1 MRSSSLIKHSTVRD
15 RSWATDLGF
24 GPHIA
29 ARSIAFLVL
38 VCCPITACNLLT
50 GPDEQN
56 DVVPTP
62 IASTADTSVA
72 TTTESPTFEPTT
84 SSTQSDGVASTTAG
98 QETSTSDVSPTS
110 SPTTSTDATTTDTGS
125 SSTLEPE
132 VRGPSPKTDT
142 ANFPFP
148 QNREGAN
155 CKLPTHYR
163 NSDVVAAFE
172 KWKTATVTSEGASGH
187 LRVKRLATDPKLELG
202 STVSEG
208 IAYGMLI
215 AVYMN
220 EQTMFDEFWKYSQ
233 LYLTGNGLM
242 HWYIS
247 ADGAS
252 VLGQGAATDADE
264 DIAWA
269 LIMADRQWGGA
280 GTLDKTYLELATEQI
295 NRIWEHE
302 VLKSEDTAGRL
313 VRVGDSWGDNWET
326 VNISYFA
333 PSYYRTFAEV
343 TGNAEWNDA
352 AQTSY
357 DTMNNS
363 LKPEN
368 GNETNGLVPAW
379 STSNGDPNSG
389 VWGGD
394 PAPTH
399 YQYDSCR
406 TPFRVGL
413 DYCFHGQTLAKEY
426 TAKTSGFFSSVGV
439 PAIVDGYELNG
450 TPRPEFP
457 DGQSAAFIGPAAV
470 GALTDPQFSAF
481 ADEAYTAL
489 ARLDLLTGGEYYELS
504 WTVLSLLVLT
514 GNFLDYTQLAPAQ

>member
-1 MRSSSLIKHSTVRD
+1 M
-15 RSWATDLGF
+15 
-24 GPHIA
+24 
-29 ARSIAFLVL
+29 
-38 VCCPITACNLLT
+38 
-50 GPDEQN
+50 
-56 DVVPTP
+56 
-62 IASTADTSVA
+62 
-72 TTTESPTFEPTT
+72 
-84 SSTQSDGVASTTAG
+84 
-98 QETSTSDVSPTS
+98 
-110 SPTTSTDATTTDTGS
+110 
-125 SSTLEPE
+125 EPE
-132 VRGPSPKTDT
+132 LRGPMPKTAS

-148 QNREGAN
+148 QNREGAY
-155 CKLPTHYR
+155 CKLPTQYK

-172 KWKTATVTSEGASGH
+172 RWKAATVTSDGASGH
-187 LRVKRLATDPKLELG
+187 LRVKRLASDPKLELG

-220 EQTMFDEFWKYSQ
+220 EQTLFDELWKYSQ
-233 LYLTGNGLM
+233 LYLTDKGLM
-242 HWYIS
+242 HWYVS
-247 ADGAS
+247 ADGAT
-252 VLGQGAATDADE
+252 VLGSGAASDADE

-269 LIMADRQWGGA
+269 LVMADRQWGGS
-280 GTLDKTYLELATEQI
+280 GTLDKPYLELATEQI

-313 VRVGDSWGDNWET
+313 LKVGDSWGHNWET

-333 PSYYRTFAEV
+333 PSYYRTFAAV
-343 TGNAEWNDA
+343 TGNAEWNDV

-357 DTMNNS
+357 DAMNNS
-363 LKPEN
+363 LKPEH

-379 STSNGDPNSG
+379 STSAGDPNGG

-426 TAKTSGFFSSVGV
+426 TAKTSSFFSNIGV
-439 PAIVDGYELNG
+439 PAIVDGYELDG

-457 DGQSAAFIGPAAV
+457 GAQSAAFIGPAAV
-470 GALTDPQFSAF
+470 GAINHPEFSAF

-504 WTVLSLLVLT
+504 WTVISLLMLT
-514 GNFLDYTQLAPAQ
+514 GNFLDYTQLEPVEN